1 VVDLAALAGFDHDKR
16 AQRQFQQFALA
27 FIQLAVPPDL
37 PITLE
42 SALMGYLLLEGGA
55 EFGGEMALPD
65 RRAIQLAGGVAAPVS
80 IIPTAAAADN
90 NHQRAGQNAVRW
102 FRSLGATRVTSLP
115 LIDRAS
121 ASRAEIAEELQK
133 SRLVYMLGGFPSYL
147 AQGLRDTPAWQ
158 AILLAYA
165 DGAVVAGSSAGAM
178 VLCEYFYDPY
188 AGMLKAGLN
197 VLPGC
202 CVLPHHEHAGKD
214 WAERLLPEL
223 PGVTLI
229 GIDERTG
236 MIDDA
241 GDGAWVVY
249 GKGAVTLYR
258 QGQVEHYTQ
267 GSTLR
272 L

>member
-1 VVDLAALAGFDHDKR
+1 MPLGLP
-16 AQRQFQQFALA
+16 FA
-27 FIQLAVPPDL
+27 
-37 PITLE
+37 LE
-42 SALMGYLLLEGGA
+42 SALSGYLLLEGGA

-65 RRAIQLAGGVAAPVS
+65 RRAIQLAGGAAAPVS

-115 LIDRAS
+115 LIDRTS
-121 ASRAEIAEELQK
+121 AGRAEIAEALQK
-133 SRLVYMLGGFPSYL
+133 SRLVYMLGGFPGYL
-147 AQGLRDTPAWQ
+147 AQGLRDSPAWQ
-158 AILLAYA
+158 AILLAYES
-165 DGAVVAGSSAGAM
+165 GSVVGGSSAGAM
-178 VLCEYFYDPY
+178 VLCEYFFDPSTGKL
-188 AGMLKAGLN
+188 AAGLN
-197 VLPGC
+197 MLPGC

-214 WAERLLPEL
+214 WAARLLPEL

-241 GDGAWVVY
+241 GDGAWMVY

-258 QGQVEHYTQ
+258 QGQVERYTQ
-267 GSTLR
+267 GATL
-272 L
+272 LL